1 MKVTDMLAPKIRPHT
16 FMLPNTDAGGGVGY
30 DDMLPEHYNN
40 LSKPKGIYACK
51 GTYRSALAYGDLERL
66 EETAVL
72 TRSP

>member
-40 LSKPKGIYACK
+40 LSKPQGMYACK
-51 GTYRSALAYGDLERL
+51 CTYSDSSSRPSISSVSRKPLC
-66 EETAVL
+66 
-72 TRSP
+72 

>member
-51 GTYRSALAYGDLERL
+51 
-66 EETAVL
+66 
-72 TRSP
+72 

>member
-40 LSKPKGIYACK
+40 LSKPQGMYACK
-51 GTYRSALAYGDLERL
+51 CTLQWRSLMAIPNVSRKLLHRF
-66 EETAVL
+66 
-72 TRSP
+72 